1 MLTDEEL
8 LALARKARENAY
20 VPYSNFP
27 VGAAVEMDDGRI
39 FTGCNIENASFGA
52 TVCAERVAILTAI
65 AAGARQIK
73 RLAVVCTNT
82 MPCMPCGICRQVIAE
97 FASDDFLCLCAPG
110 PEPSSDA
117 TGAADLVRRLRLD
130 DLLPNR
136 FAADA
141 LDQ

>member
-1 MLTDEEL
+1 MLSDHEL
-8 LALARKARENAY
+8 LALARKARDNAY

-27 VGAAVEMDDGRI
+27 VGAAVEMEDGRI
-39 FTGCNIENASFGA
+39 FTGCNIENATYGA
-52 TVCAERVAILTAI
+52 TVCAERVAILTAV
-65 AAGARQIK
+65 AAGARKIK

-97 FASDDFLCLCAPG
+97 FASDDLVCLCAPG
-110 PEPSSDA
+110 PEPA
-117 TGAADLVRRLRLD
+117 AGETGDRVRRLSLD

-136 FAADA
+136 FVADA